1 MAKAHEHGYSIG
13 EAARASGVNAK
24 TIRYYEDIGLIPR
37 ARRRTAHARTG
48 GDRVYSES
56 DIGRLRFICQAR
68 LVDLNLD
75 DIRELLKI
83 ADKGCPSTNPAY
95 TELLKRHVR
104 RVDESINHLLVLRSM
119 VHQLLS
125 RTNAAHGSCCTWE
138 TCGCMHAERSPKAG
152 AATAA

>member
-1 MAKAHEHGYSIG
+1 MAKAHENGYSIG
-13 EAARASGVNAK
+13 EAARAAAVNAR

-37 ARRRTAHARTG
+37 ARRRAADARTG

-56 DIGRLRFICQAR
+56 EIGRLRFIRQAR
-68 LVDLNLD
+68 LVDLSLD

-83 ADKGCPSTNPAY
+83 AEKGCPSTHPAY
-95 TELLKRHVR
+95 AELLKRHVR
-104 RVDESINHLLVLRSM
+104 RVDERINHLLALRSK

-125 RTNAAHGSCCTWE
+125 RTSAADGSCCTWE
-138 TCGCMHAERSPKAG
+138 TCGCMHAERSPKLS